1 MKDYK
6 ESIDRLHKNLC
17 YARDPEIRRKGELL
31 LLSMRLR
38 NFKKT
43 AIQYGITR
51 KVLYDW
57 LKRLI
62 ASDFDVTALKNKSR
76 RPLTSPRRTPAHI
89 EKMVIDI
96 SQEFGNSDIIVA
108 RRLFREHKIKLSH
121 STICN
126 ILKRHQ
132 ISEKYRTV
140 KKSVHTKRYVAEAP
154 LERVQVDTADL
165 EVSDQ
170 YGNRVYFVAMIDDHS
185 KVVKIHVN
193 NSKGVLESL
202 ECLDKFIAKYGKPSL
217 VQSDNGTEFTNK
229 YVSENNPKRK
239 KAARFGG
246 FELELQRLQIDHHL
260 IRPGTPE
267 LNGKIERFNQTIKRE
282 LSRHLRQ
289 GMTLENIIEKV
300 AWYENYYNNRRPHTE
315 LNGLTPHEKFY
326 GTRLAKQA
334 A

>member
-31 LLSMRLR
+31 LVAMRSR

-43 AIQYGITR
+43 AIHYGITR

-57 LKRLI
+57 LKRLV
-62 ASDFDVTALKNKSR
+62 AVDFDVSALKNKSR
-76 RPLTSPRRTPAHI
+76 RPHSSPRQTPAHI
-89 EKMVIDI
+89 EEIVISI
-96 SQEFGNSDIIVA
+96 AEEFGNSDIIVA
-108 RRLFREHKIKLSH
+108 RRLFREHAIKLSH
-121 STICN
+121 STICS
-126 ILKRHQ
+126 ILKRHE
-132 ISEKYRTV
+132 ISKKYRTV
-140 KKSVHTKRYVAEAP
+140 KKSLHTNRYVAEAP

-165 EVSDQ
+165 EITDQ

-202 ECLDKFIAKYGKPSL
+202 ECLEKFIGKYGKPSL

-239 KAARFGG
+239 KEARLGG
-246 FELELQRLQIDHHL
+246 FEIELQRLKIDHHL

-267 LNGKIERFNQTIKRE
+267 LNGKIERFNKTIKRE
-282 LSRHLRQ
+282 LGRHLKQ
-289 GMTLENIIEKV
+289 GMALELIIEKV
-300 AWYENYYNNRRPHTE
+300 AWYEAYYNNRRPHTQ
-315 LNGLTPHEKFY
+315 LKGLTPHEKFY
-326 GTRLAKQA
+326 GSRIAKQVA
-334 A
+334 